1 MAGIE
6 AECYPGDP
14 SGATRPRPPAPN
26 DYACPVTRLSP
37 RNDPMTG
44 TTRLLVDGTNLLY
57 QLSSGPE
64 RQPPAALIGRLR
76 AAIPAD
82 IAIEL
87 VFDGPA
93 ERGLRGERIA
103 HGVSVRYGGRHTAD
117 TILVTL
123 VEEVAMAAGAPAG
136 GGSLATESILV
147 VTDDRALRFAIQ
159 HRGARTAGASW
170 LVLRMARSKLS
181 SPSIGNARPPLPPR
195 LEQGPPRSLRSRSG
209 GAAGAGRAIG
219 TGRPRGPQVAGAKPT
234 DDEPGS
240 PGWSPGRGATTKRG
254 NGKRAPKR

>member
-1 MAGIE
+1 M
-6 AECYPGDP
+6 
-14 SGATRPRPPAPN
+14 
-26 DYACPVTRLSP
+26 TRLSP

-44 TTRLLVDGTNLLY
+44 TTRLLVDGTNLLH
-57 QLSSGPE
+57 QLSTGPE

-76 AAIPAD
+76 AAIPPD
-82 IAIEL
+82 VAIEL

-123 VEEVAMAAGAPAG
+123 VEDVAMAAGAPAG

-147 VTDDRALRFAIQ
+147 VTDDRALRYAIQ

-170 LVLRMARSKLS
+170 LVQRMARNKLS
-181 SPSIGNARPPLPPR
+181 SPSVGNARPPVPPR
-195 LEQGPPRSLRSRSG
+195 VQQPAPGSIRSM
-209 GAAGAGRAIG
+209 AGA
-219 TGRPRGPQVAGAKPT
+219 RGAGAT
-234 DDEPGS
+234 DDGDGDS
-240 PGWSPGRGATTKRG
+240 TWSPGRGATRKIG
-254 NGKRAPKR
+254 NGKRSPKHAPKR

>member
-1 MAGIE
+1 
-6 AECYPGDP
+6 
-14 SGATRPRPPAPN
+14 
-26 DYACPVTRLSP
+26 
-37 RNDPMTG
+37 MTG
-44 TTRLLVDGTNLLY
+44 TTRLLVDGTNLLH
-57 QLSSGPE
+57 QLAAGQG

-76 AAIPAD
+76 AAIPPEV
-82 IAIEL
+82 AIEL

-123 VEEVAMAAGAPAG
+123 VEDVAMAAGAPAG

-170 LVLRMARSKLS
+170 LVARMARSTLS
-181 SPSIGNARPPLPPR
+181 SPSVGNRRPPVPPR
-195 LEQGPPRSLRSRSG
+195 LRQPPPGSIRET
-209 GAAGAGRAIG
+209 AEDDAGR
-219 TGRPRGPQVAGAKPT
+219 
-234 DDEPGS
+234 
-240 PGWSPGRGATTKRG
+240 GWSPGRGATTKKG
-254 NGKRAPKR
+254 NGKRAPKG

>member
-1 MAGIE
+1 M
-6 AECYPGDP
+6 
-14 SGATRPRPPAPN
+14 
-26 DYACPVTRLSP
+26 TRLSP

-44 TTRLLVDGTNLLY
+44 TTRLLVDGTNLLH
-57 QLSSGPE
+57 QLSSGPD

-76 AAIPAD
+76 AAIPATVS
-82 IAIEL
+82 IEI

-103 HGVSVRYGGRHTAD
+103 HGVSVRYGGRHSAD

-170 LVLRMARSKLS
+170 LVARLARSTLA
-181 SPSIGNARPPLPPR
+181 SPSVANARPMVPPR
-195 LEQGPPRSLRSRSG
+195 LRQ
-209 GAAGAGRAIG
+209 
-219 TGRPRGPQVAGAKPT
+219 PT
-234 DDEPGS
+234 PGS
-240 PGWSPGRGATTKRG
+240 IEAAAAEEGVRGWSPGRGATRKTG
-254 NGKRAPKR
+254 NGKRAAKR

>member
-1 MAGIE
+1 
-6 AECYPGDP
+6 
-14 SGATRPRPPAPN
+14 
-26 DYACPVTRLSP
+26 
-37 RNDPMTG
+37 MTG
-44 TTRLLVDGTNLLY
+44 TTRLLVDGTNLLH
-57 QLSSGPE
+57 QLTSGPE

-76 AAIPAD
+76 AAIPPD
-82 IAIEL
+82 VAIEL

-123 VEEVAMAAGAPAG
+123 VEDVAMAAGAPAG

-170 LVLRMARSKLS
+170 LVQRMARSTLS
-181 SPSIGNARPPLPPR
+181 SPSVGNRRPPVPPR
-195 LEQGPPRSLRSRSG
+195 LRQPAPGSIQET
-209 GAAGAGRAIG
+209 AADDAGR
-219 TGRPRGPQVAGAKPT
+219 
-234 DDEPGS
+234 
-240 PGWSPGRGATTKRG
+240 GWSPGRGATAKKG
-254 NGKRAPKR
+254 NGKRAPRR

>member
-1 MAGIE
+1 M
-6 AECYPGDP
+6 
-14 SGATRPRPPAPN
+14 
-26 DYACPVTRLSP
+26 TRLSP

-44 TTRLLVDGTNLLY
+44 TTRLLVDGTNLLH

-76 AAIPAD
+76 AAIPPD

-117 TILVTL
+117 TVLVTL
-123 VEEVAMAAGAPAG
+123 VEDVAMAAGAPAG

-147 VTDDRALRFAIQ
+147 VTDDRALRYAIQ

-170 LVLRMARSKLS
+170 LVQRMARNKLS
-181 SPSIGNARPPLPPR
+181 SPAVGNARPPAPPR
-195 LEQGPPRSLRSRSG
+195 VQQPAPGSVRALAGGRGG
-209 GAAGAGRAIG
+209 GAGGTAGA
-219 TGRPRGPQVAGAKPT
+219 RPS
-234 DDEPGS
+234 DDGDGDS
-240 PGWSPGRGATTKRG
+240 TWSPGRGATRKTG

>member
-1 MAGIE
+1 MLPGGRRGDPARG
-6 AECYPGDP
+6 PGD
-14 SGATRPRPPAPN
+14 GARGLSR
-26 DYACPVTRLSP
+26 YAWPVTRLSP

-76 AAIPAD
+76 AAIPPD

-123 VEEVAMAAGAPAG
+123 VEDVAMAAGAPAG

-170 LVLRMARSKLS
+170 LVARMARSKLS
-181 SPSIGNARPPLPPR
+181 SPSVGNARPPVPPR
-195 LEQGPPRSLRSRSG
+195 LRQS
-209 GAAGAGRAIG
+209 A
-219 TGRPRGPQVAGAKPT
+219 
-234 DDEPGS
+234 PGS
-240 PGWSPGRGATTKRG
+240 VEEAEQDRPGWSPGRGATRKTG
-254 NGKRAPKR
+254 NGKRSPKRG